1 MLTLSTVK
9 FVNSHISPTKHK
21 TYLLK
26 TSLIMQTRTEENPW
40 KYFQI
45 LQSYCC
51 SPATFLPSM
60 SHLCKG
66 TGVDKKT
73 SSLPRSRGITS
84 PVQWLSTQWS
94 RLNSTDLHT
103 KNHPDDTTGGFSMQ
117 LMVEYSLYSEQKLAL
132 WIWQDSALPESV
144 LLALWGESRSVQLL
158 STAFNIIRSKK
169 NQCDSPITFIGWRIT
184 CQLPLSRLISVWFD

>member
-1 MLTLSTVK
+1 MSNSLIRKLLLCIFCETHCCMALQTDTPQCYNIYIIACCSLPGHKMKKKIEKYCCYVMLTLSTVE
-9 FVNSHISPTKHK
+9 FVSSHISPTKHK

-84 PVQWLSTQWS
+84 PVQ
-94 RLNSTDLHT
+94 
-103 KNHPDDTTGGFSMQ
+103 
-117 LMVEYSLYSEQKLAL
+117 
-132 WIWQDSALPESV
+132 
-144 LLALWGESRSVQLL
+144 
-158 STAFNIIRSKK
+158 
-169 NQCDSPITFIGWRIT
+169 
-184 CQLPLSRLISVWFD
+184 

>member
-1 MLTLSTVK
+1 MLHGFADRHTTVLQHLHHSMLQPARTQNEKKIEKYCCYVMLTLSTVE
-9 FVNSHISPTKHK
+9 FVSSHISPTKHK

-66 TGVDKKT
+66 TGVDKKLHLYQGLEE
-73 SSLPRSRGITS
+73 SL
-84 PVQWLSTQWS
+84 L
-94 RLNSTDLHT
+94 
-103 KNHPDDTTGGFSMQ
+103 
-117 LMVEYSLYSEQKLAL
+117 
-132 WIWQDSALPESV
+132 
-144 LLALWGESRSVQLL
+144 
-158 STAFNIIRSKK
+158 
-169 NQCDSPITFIGWRIT
+169 QCND
-184 CQLPLSRLISVWFD
+184 